1 MLTITVTVS
10 TVLRRAFPKM
20 ASLGLLEPWDNT
32 EMTMGIG
39 SLSTEYTGMVW
50 GLGFRVWMVW
60 GNV

>member
-1 MLTITVTVS
+1 MMLTITVTVS

-39 SLSTEYTGMVW
+39 SLSTEYTGMV
-50 GLGFRVWMVW
+50 
-60 GNV
+60 